1 MKFFFKCM
9 SVFVGLTILLTVA
22 GQWLLDLSM
31 PLSAI
36 TMFSAFTAL
45 LLTLL
50 YGWIDAVYIQQRQ
63 PELEDIEPD
72 IGSR

>member
-1 MKFFFKCM
+1 MKFFFKCI
-9 SVFVGLTILLTVA
+9 SVFVGLTILLTIA
-22 GQWLLDLSM
+22 GQLVLDLAM

-36 TMFSAFTAL
+36 TMFSAFISL

-63 PELEDIEPD
+63 PELEDTESD
-72 IGSR
+72 IGI